1 MAALEPKSEPDRAD
15 DKIPWFRIAFGLAA
29 IGFIAYCVYLG
40 QALWFGAASIVIYS
54 IVFACIISLVEW
66 IWKTIRRRH
75 PSVSN

>member
-1 MAALEPKSEPDRAD
+1 LERERKSDRAD

-40 QALWFGAASIVIYS
+40 HALWFGAASIVIYS
-54 IVFACIISLVEW
+54 IVLACIISLFEW

-75 PSVSN
+75 PSASN